1 MKLFTKNFLYT
12 TTIIF
17 LVTTLLLAILY
28 VSMPKYYLYTQEKK
42 AAKTVDDVITQIDGK
57 STDEIVEFLTK
68 QFLKDNNLNFTVSD
82 KNNLIIFPDFIN
94 FQEDIILSVDSSD
107 LLYYSNIINK
117 TIVTNK
123 GQKLDVV
130 AQYSL
135 QQITDARDVLIRLY
149 PFLLLMALILGSL
162 AAFLYS
168 KHSTKR
174 ILKLMDKTTDMRE
187 LRHDIMCDVSGNDEI
202 SQLADNI
209 NKLYNTHLE
218 TISMLKQEIKKVE
231 QAEQSKSNFMRMAS
245 HELKT
250 PLAGMTGIVDGM
262 IYNVG
267 KFKDRDTYLLVC
279 QKLLKEQA
287 DLIQNILSVT
297 SLDTLDSV
305 HHTKET
311 ICLAELI
318 ENQLETYRLLG
329 DLGEYIITI
338 NLDKQDYI
346 EGNRLMVDQV
356 ISNVLSNAFRYTPY
370 GKTVAITLA
379 NHQLIVEN
387 DCLPIDIQS
396 IEQLFEPFYRFDDS
410 RDKKTGGTGLGLYIV
425 KQVAEKNHWRITINV
440 TDKNTFKIVIDFK

>member
-57 STDEIVEFLTK
+57 STDEIIEFLTK

-94 FQEDIILSVDSSD
+94 FQEDIILSVDSPD

-279 QKLLKEQA
+279 QKTVKR
-287 DLIQNILSVT
+287 T
-297 SLDTLDSV
+297 S
-305 HHTKET
+305 
-311 ICLAELI
+311 
-318 ENQLETYRLLG
+318 
-329 DLGEYIITI
+329 
-338 NLDKQDYI
+338 
-346 EGNRLMVDQV
+346 
-356 ISNVLSNAFRYTPY
+356 
-370 GKTVAITLA
+370 
-379 NHQLIVEN
+379 
-387 DCLPIDIQS
+387 
-396 IEQLFEPFYRFDDS
+396 RFDPKYFIS
-410 RDKKTGGTGLGLYIV
+410 HVVRHT
-425 KQVAEKNHWRITINV
+425 
-440 TDKNTFKIVIDFK
+440 